1 MRTTRMRPT
10 TTEPMKKMRSVRLNA
25 SLTPFPSDYA
35 ALERQAGLAIRA
47 AMRDGIELIEL
58 QFPPGSLDAAPG
70 DLEGNVECNLTT
82 QRVRGVCRT
91 AFKDIEKNT
100 RVLFP
105 DKVEARLA
113 LTGSSPTPDGIR
125 APEQS
130 ETKAQFADWKG
141 RIDYVDDPNFLSV
154 SGLDKLLNKKVS
166 IAKRMKADDKA
177 FVVAYPSA
185 NISEL
190 ANTRDLYE
198 DAVKGTGRP
207 LVVVNGEL
215 ERTRS
220 NYYPPFWNMG
230 EMGPLREFAK
240 SFEGVYVIYNFKGSN
255 PAVLFRC
262 YPEPWQ
268 VFRRRRDDR
277 LELVCTLDAFESV
290 KSIALDVL
298 PRYP

>member
-1 MRTTRMRPT
+1 MVRAKEDTTVIGYALCATDGAMVATIERVC
-10 TTEPMKKMRSVRLNA
+10 VRG
-25 SLTPFPSDYA
+25 D
-35 ALERQAGLAIRA
+35 RRRRGVGAGLLKALGRA
-47 AMRDGIELIEL
+47 
-58 QFPPGSLDAAPG
+58 FY
-70 DLEGNVECNLTT
+70 
-82 QRVRGVCRT
+82 
-91 AFKDIEKNT
+91 
-100 RVLFP
+100 
-105 DKVEARLA
+105 AREIYDVGCA
-113 LTGSSPTPDGIR
+113 VPEGIR

-190 ANTRDLYE
+190 ANTSDLYE
-198 DAVKGTGRP
+198 DAVKGTGRH

-268 VFRRRRDDR
+268 VFRRRQDER